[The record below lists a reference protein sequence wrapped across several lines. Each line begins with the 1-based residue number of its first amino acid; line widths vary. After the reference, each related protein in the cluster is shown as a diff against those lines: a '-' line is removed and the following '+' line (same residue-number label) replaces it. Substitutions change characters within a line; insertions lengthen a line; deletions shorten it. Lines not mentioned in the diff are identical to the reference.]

1 MRTSIGHQFGS
12 NLTQKIPIPKK
23 RKVFYLQLQFGG
35 INREITPT
43 YFWLTEFRNYTN
55 KGFNFIKI
63 EDVHHFSEASQFGA
77 NMRQIKGGG
86 IRAFQENLNQIIQ
99 LIKVHLMPLLKE
111 VKQAHM
117 YKVWFDRIL
126 ENDQLLFE
134 ELEKGKNKQ
143 NKELIKKYRDERNE
157 AINHL
162 KDKWV
167 SEVDGGKLWQL
178 SRSSQEQG
186 LDMTLLPQLFFATY
200 LDDPFERKQTLK
212 EQLDESTYKVDITHD
227 AKTQVARF
235 QYRFYTWLPTA
246 IKDTQTTFNIKL
258 ASLRQFYAQIEMH
271 MQFMRPLLQEI
282 IKKNESVHHGNF
294 YAGFGDENPNMVKL
308 FDTSLT
314 VFRVIGPQQLVN
326 QFKLIDLEPTKYGL
340 YIPKNALLSRNDNK
354 YPNYV
359 VVGCITNSKDKDEVT
374 HYEVK
379 EFYGSR
385 EDLELLSR
393 FEFNKLPTKKLAYQ
407 YFKPFATPELLF
419 QQERRTEIIQTQQGM
434 QQVPFMINEV
444 NHYGHVWNFVEIAIY
459 RQKVRSQD
467 IQILESFIQELSAI
481 KDELILYLNYQEGDP
496 IEEFGINFSNYGS
509 NKQKNTQHS
518 SKEEKIEKTP
528 AQKLFGWIPIIG
540 DIIDSSGNSSDPNTI
555 NIDNKTLSKYNKSF
569 TKCENVVIEEVW
581 KAYNIYKK
589 VNGFIAY

>member
-1 MRTSIGHQFGS
+1 MRTSIGHSFGS
-12 NLTQKIPIPKK
+12 NLTQKIPVPQS
-23 RKVFYLQLQFGG
+23 RRVFYLQLQFGG
-35 INREITPT
+35 INKEITPT

-55 KGFNFIKI
+55 KGFKFIKI

-117 YKVWFDRIL
+117 YKIWFDRIL
-126 ENDQLLFE
+126 ENDQLMFE
-134 ELEKGKNKQ
+134 ELEKSKTQQ
-143 NKELIKKYRDERNE
+143 NLELIKKYRNERNE

-167 SEVDGGKLWQL
+167 SEVDGGKLWQI

-200 LDDPFERKQTLK
+200 LDDPFERKKTLK

-246 IKDTQTTFNIKL
+246 IKDTQSTFNIKL

-271 MQFMRPLLQEI
+271 MQFMRPLLLEI
-282 IKKNESVHHGNF
+282 MKKSEGMHHGNF
-294 YAGFGDENPNMVKL
+294 YSGFGDENPNMVKL

-314 VFRVIGPQQLVN
+314 TFRVIGPQQLVN

-340 YIPKNALLSRNDNK
+340 YIPKGALLGKNSPSD
-354 YPNYV
+354 PNYV
-359 VVGCITNSKDKDEVT
+359 VIGCVTDEKDKENIKF
-374 HYEVK
+374 YEVK
-379 EFYGSR
+379 EFRGSR

-393 FEFNKLPTKKLAYQ
+393 FDFNKLPTKKIAYE

-419 QQERRTEIIQTQQGM
+419 QQERRTEIIQTPQGM

-459 RQKVRSQD
+459 RQKIRSQD
-467 IQILESFIQELSAI
+467 IQILEGFIQELGAI
-481 KDELILYLNYQEGDP
+481 KDELLLYLNYQDGDP

-509 NKQKNTQHS
+509 NKHKNS
-518 SKEEKIEKTP
+518 STSAKEGKKEKTQ
-528 AQKLFGWIPIIG
+528 AEKLFGWIPIIG
-540 DIIDSSGNSSDPNTI
+540 DIVASEGGSSDPNTI
-555 NIDNKTLSKYNKSF
+555 VIDKKTLGIYNKTFKKS
-569 TKCENVVIEEVW
+569 ENAIIEEVW

-589 VNGFIAY
+589 VNGFVAY

>member
-1 MRTSIGHQFGS
+1 MKTSIGYTFGS
-12 NLTQKIPIPKK
+12 NLTQKIPIPQ
-23 RKVFYLQLQFGG
+23 KVFYLQLQFGG
-35 INREITPT
+35 INKEITPT
-43 YFWLTEFRNYTN
+43 YFWLTGFRNYTN
-55 KGFNFIKI
+55 KGFKFIKI

-126 ENDQLLFE
+126 DNDQLLFE
-134 ELEKGKNKQ
+134 TIQKPQSKEKNELEK
-143 NKELIKKYRDERNE
+143 KYRNERNE

-167 SEVDGGKLWQL
+167 SEVDGGKLWQI

-186 LDMTLLPQLFFATY
+186 LDMTLLPQLFFGTY

-212 EQLDESTYKVDITHD
+212 EQLDNSTYQVDITRD
-227 AKTQVARF
+227 AKIQVARF

-271 MQFMRPLLQEI
+271 MQFMKPLLQEI
-282 IKKNESVHHGNF
+282 IKKNESIHYDNF
-294 YAGFGDENPNMVKL
+294 FSGYGDENPNMVKL

-314 VFRVIGPQQLVN
+314 VFRIIGPQQFVN
-326 QFKLIDLEPTKYGL
+326 QFKLKDLEPTKYGL
-340 YIPKNALLSRNDNK
+340 YVPKNALLGKNK
-354 YPNYV
+354 DSDPNYV
-359 VVGCITNSKDKDEVT
+359 IIGSEVDKDSGNVKY
-374 HYEVK
+374 YEVK
-379 EFYGSR
+379 EFKGSR

-393 FEFNKLPTKKLAYQ
+393 FDYNKLPTKKISYE
-407 YFKPFATPELLF
+407 YFKPFATPELVF
-419 QQERRTEIIQTQQGM
+419 QQERRMEIIQTPQGIQQA
-434 QQVPFMINEV
+434 PFMINEV
-444 NHYGHVWNFVEIAIY
+444 NHHGYVWNFVEIAAY
-459 RQKVRSQD
+459 RQKIRSQD
-467 IQILESFIQELSAI
+467 LQILESFIQELSAI
-481 KDELILYLNYQEGDP
+481 KDELLLYLNYQEGDP

-509 NKQKNTQHS
+509 NKQKNFNI
-518 SKEEKIEKTP
+518 SKNEKKNEKNT
-528 AQKLFGWIPIIG
+528 AEIFLGWIPIIS
-540 DIIDSSGNSSDPNTI
+540 DIISSSPSSNDLNVI
-555 NIDNKTLSKYNKSF
+555 SADKSTLNKYNDAK
-569 TKCENVVIEEVW
+569 TKAENAVIEEVW
-581 KAYNIYKK
+581 KAYNVYKK

>member
-12 NLTQKIPIPKK
+12 NLTQKIPIPKS

-35 INREITPT
+35 VNKEITPT
-43 YFWLTEFRNYTN
+43 YFWLTEFRNYAN
-55 KGFNFIKI
+55 KGYNFIKI

-134 ELEKGKNKQ
+134 ELEKPETKRNKDL
-143 NKELIKKYRDERNE
+143 EKKYRNERNE

-167 SEVDGGKLWQL
+167 SEVDGGKLWQI
-178 SRSSQEQG
+178 SKSSQEQG

-200 LDDPFERKQTLK
+200 LDDPFERNKTLK
-212 EQLDESTYKVDITHD
+212 EQLDESTYRVDITHD

-258 ASLRQFYAQIEMH
+258 ASLRQFYAQVEMH

-282 IKKNESVHHGNF
+282 IKKNESIHHGNF
-294 YAGFGDENPNMVKL
+294 FSGFGDENPNMVKL

-314 VFRVIGPQQLVN
+314 VFRVIGPQQFVN
-326 QFKLIDLEPTKYGL
+326 TFRLIDLEPTKYGL
-340 YIPKNALLSRNDNK
+340 YIPKKALIGKNGDSE
-354 YPNYV
+354 PNYIV
-359 VVGCITNSKDKDEVT
+359 TGCVKDEKNKDEIKY
-374 HYEVK
+374 YEVK
-379 EFYGSR
+379 EFKGTR
-385 EDLELLSR
+385 EELELLSR
-393 FEFNKLPTKKLAYQ
+393 FDYNKLPTKKLAYK
-407 YFKPFATPELLF
+407 YFKPFATPELVF
-419 QQERRTEIIQTQQGM
+419 QQERRMEIIQTPQGIQQA
-434 QQVPFMINEV
+434 PFMINEV
-444 NHYGHVWNFVEIAIY
+444 NHYGHVWNFVEIAVY

-467 IQILESFIQELSAI
+467 LQILESFIQELGAI
-481 KDELILYLNYQEGDP
+481 KDELLLYLNYQEGDP
-496 IEEFGINFSNYGS
+496 IEEFGISFSNYGS
-509 NKQKNTQHS
+509 NKHKNTNTS
-518 SKEEKIEKTP
+518 SKKEKKEKTT
-528 AQKLFGWIPIIG
+528 AEKLLGWIPIIS
-540 DIIDSSGNSSDPNTI
+540 DIVESSGTSSDPNTI
-555 NIDNKTLSKYNKSF
+555 DANNKIISEYNKTF
-569 TKCENVVIEEVW
+569 TKCENIVIEEVW
-581 KAYNIYKK
+581 KAYSIYKK

>member
-1 MRTSIGHQFGS
+1 MRTGVGHSFGS
-12 NLTQKIPIPKK
+12 NLTQKIPIDSKT
-23 RKVFYLQLQFGG
+23 KVLYLQLQFGG
-35 INREITPT
+35 LNKEITPA
-43 YFWLTEFRNYTN
+43 YFWLTEFRNYAN
-55 KGFNFIKI
+55 KGYNFIKI
-63 EDVHHFSEASQFGA
+63 EDVHHFSESSQFGA

-86 IRAFQENLNQIIQ
+86 VRAFQENLNQIIQ

-117 YKVWFDRIL
+117 YKIWFDRIL

-134 ELEKGKNKQ
+134 ELSKSKTNQ
-143 NKELIKKYRDERNE
+143 KEDLIKKYRNERNE

-167 SEVDGGKLWQL
+167 SEVDGGKLWQI

-200 LDDPFERKQTLK
+200 LDDPFERNKSLK
-212 EQLDESTYKVDITHD
+212 EQLDESTYKVDITVD

-282 IKKNESVHHGNF
+282 IKKGESMHHGNF
-294 YAGFGDENPNMVKL
+294 FSGFGDENPNMVKL

-314 VFRVIGPQQLVN
+314 NIRVIGPQGLVN
-326 QFKLIDLEPTKYGL
+326 GFKLIDLEPTKYGL
-340 YIPKNALLSRNDNK
+340 YIPKNALLGKNEDSDPNFVVLGYEKNK
-354 YPNYV
+354 E
-359 VVGCITNSKDKDEVT
+359 GNSF
-374 HYEVK
+374 YLVK
-379 EFYGSR
+379 EFKGSR
-385 EDLELLSR
+385 EDLELISK
-393 FEFNKLPTKKLAYQ
+393 FQFDQLPTKKIAYE

-434 QQVPFMINEV
+434 QQAPFMINDIQFF
-444 NHYGHVWNFVEIAIY
+444 GHVWNFVEIAIY

-467 IQILESFIQELSAI
+467 IQILESFVQELRAI
-481 KDELILYLNYQEGDP
+481 KDELLLYLNYQEGDP
-496 IEEFGINFSNYGS
+496 IEEFGIDFSMYGS
-509 NKQKNTQHS
+509 NKKS
-518 SKEEKIEKTP
+518 SSQANSSSSSSNEQNITGIKKILTY
-528 AQKLFGWIPIIG
+528 IPIIS
-540 DIIDSSGNSSDPNTI
+540 DIVVESSGPKDVIVADDKIKNSYQ
-555 NIDNKTLSKYNKSF
+555 KAQKKS
-569 TKCENVVIEEVW
+569 ENLVIEETW
-581 KAYNIYKK
+581 KAYSIYKK
-589 VNGFIAY
+589 VNGFVAY

>member
-1 MRTSIGHQFGS
+1 MRTGVGHSFGS
-12 NLTQKIPIPKK
+12 NLTQKIPIDSKT
-23 RKVFYLQLQFGG
+23 KVLYLQLQFGG
-35 INREITPT
+35 LNKEITPA
-43 YFWLTEFRNYTN
+43 YFWLTEFRNYAN
-55 KGFNFIKI
+55 KGYNFIKI
-63 EDVHHFSEASQFGA
+63 EDVHHFSESSQFGA

-86 IRAFQENLNQIIQ
+86 VRAFQENLNQIIQ

-117 YKVWFDRIL
+117 YKIWFDRIL

-134 ELEKGKNKQ
+134 ELSKSKTNQ
-143 NKELIKKYRDERNE
+143 KEDLIKKYRNERNE

-167 SEVDGGKLWQL
+167 SEVDGGKLWQI

-200 LDDPFERKQTLK
+200 LDDPFERNKTLK
-212 EQLDESTYKVDITHD
+212 EQLDESTYKVDITVD

-282 IKKNESVHHGNF
+282 IKKGESMHHGNF
-294 YAGFGDENPNMVKL
+294 FSGFGDENPNMVKL

-314 VFRVIGPQQLVN
+314 NIRVIGPQGLVN
-326 QFKLIDLEPTKYGL
+326 GFKLIDLEPTKYGL
-340 YIPKNALLSRNDNK
+340 YIPKNALLGKNEDND
-354 YPNYV
+354 PNFV
-359 VVGCITNSKDKDEVT
+359 VIGFEKDKEGNSF
-374 HYEVK
+374 YLVK
-379 EFYGSR
+379 EFKGSR
-385 EDLELLSR
+385 EDLELISK
-393 FEFNKLPTKKLAYQ
+393 FQFDQLPTKKIAYE

-434 QQVPFMINEV
+434 QQAPFMINDIQFF
-444 NHYGHVWNFVEIAIY
+444 GHVWNFVEIAIY

-467 IQILESFIQELSAI
+467 IQILESFVQELRAI
-481 KDELILYLNYQEGDP
+481 KDELLLYLNYQEGDP
-496 IEEFGINFSNYGS
+496 IEEFGIDFSMYGS
-509 NKQKNTQHS
+509 NKKS
-518 SKEEKIEKTP
+518 SSQANSSSSSSNEQNITGIKKILTY
-528 AQKLFGWIPIIG
+528 IPIIG
-540 DIIDSSGNSSDPNTI
+540 DIVVESSGPKDVIVANGKIKNSYQ
-555 NIDNKTLSKYNKSF
+555 KAQKKS
-569 TKCENVVIEEVW
+569 ENLVIEETW
-581 KAYNIYKK
+581 KAYSIYKK
-589 VNGFIAY
+589 VNGFVAY